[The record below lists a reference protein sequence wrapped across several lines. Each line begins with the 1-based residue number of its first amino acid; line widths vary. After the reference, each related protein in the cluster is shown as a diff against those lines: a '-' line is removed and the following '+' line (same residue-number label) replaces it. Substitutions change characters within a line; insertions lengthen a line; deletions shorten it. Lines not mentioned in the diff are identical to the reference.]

1 MSGRAQNREG
11 HLARAGRSWSTRRG
25 RLIGAALSV
34 VGHLAAI
41 LALISALMPPPR
53 PAEPIP
59 MKVTLVD
66 WPPPAPKAT
75 PVVVAAPT
83 AVEPPAQV
91 DHTPT
96 VTPRAA
102 VAVRVTTQAPAAVA
116 ASPGDAGDGLSDA
129 QIAGAATAGAGPAG
143 RPCDMLQRLERALR
157 NDPLVQAAVAG
168 SNTKAM
174 LVWNGDWVRSNRED
188 GKGLAAVR
196 EAIMWEVAF
205 APPACRAEPVR
216 GLVLLSVNTAPG
228 SVRLAIGSAEWRW
241 SDLLTPSH
249 VLSGAAGVAAAG

>member
-1 MSGRAQNREG
+1 MSGRAQNRKG
-11 HLARAGRSWSTRRG
+11 HLARARGPSATRRG
-25 RLIGAALSV
+25 QLIAAVLSLA
-34 VGHLAAI
+34 GHLAAI
-41 LALISALMPPPR
+41 LALVSALMPPPR
-53 PAEPIP
+53 AAEPIP

-75 PVVVAAPT
+75 PLVAAAPS
-83 AVEPPAQV
+83 AVEPPAQI
-91 DHTPT
+91 DHTPA
-96 VTPRAA
+96 VAPRAA
-102 VAVRVTTQAPAAVA
+102 IAVRVTTQAPAAVA
-116 ASPGDAGDGLSDA
+116 ASPGDAGAGLSDA
-129 QIAGAATAGAGPAG
+129 QIAGAATAGSGPAG
-143 RPCDMLQRLERALR
+143 RPCDMLRRLESALR
-157 NDPLVQAAVAG
+157 KDPLVQAAVAG
-168 SNTKAM
+168 SNARAM

-216 GLVLLSVNTAPG
+216 GLVLLSVSAAPG

-249 VLSGAAGVAAAG
+249 VLSGVAGVAAAG

>member
-1 MSGRAQNREG
+1 
-11 HLARAGRSWSTRRG
+11 LATRRG

-34 VGHLAAI
+34 AGHLVAI
-41 LALISALMPPPR
+41 LALVSALMPPPR
-53 PAEPIP
+53 TAEPVP

-75 PVVVAAPT
+75 PVAVVQPS
-83 AVEPPAQV
+83 AVRPPAQV
-91 DHTPT
+91 DHKPT
-96 VTPRAA
+96 VAPRAA
-102 VAVRVTTQAPAAVA
+102 VAVRVTAPAPAAVA
-116 ASPGDAGDGLSDA
+116 ASAGDAGVGLTDA
-129 QIAGAATAGAGPAG
+129 QIAGAATAGSGPAG
-143 RPCDMLQRLERALR
+143 RPCDMPRRLESALR
-157 NDPLVQAAVAG
+157 KDPLVQAAIAG
-168 SNTKAM
+168 SNVKAM

-196 EAIMWEVAF
+196 EAIMWEIAF

-216 GLVLLSVNTAPG
+216 GLVLLSVSAAPG

-249 VLSGAAGVAAAG
+249 VLSGAASVAAAG

>member
-1 MSGRAQNREG
+1 MSGQAQNRQG
-11 HLARAGRSWSTRRG
+11 DLARARRPLATRRG
-25 RLIGAALSV
+25 QLIGAALSV
-34 VGHLAAI
+34 AGHLVAI
-41 LALISALMPPPR
+41 LALVSALMPPPR

-59 MKVTLVD
+59 MKVSLVN

-83 AVEPPAQV
+83 AIEPPAQV
-91 DHTPT
+91 DHTPA
-96 VTPRAA
+96 VAPRAA
-102 VAVRVTTQAPAAVA
+102 IAVRVTAHAQAPAAVA
-116 ASPGDAGDGLSDA
+116 ASAADTGDGLSDA
-129 QIAGAATAGAGPAG
+129 QIAGAATAGSGPAG
-143 RPCDMLQRLERALR
+143 RPCNMLQRLENALR
-157 NDPLVQAAVAG
+157 KDPLVQAAVVG
-168 SNTKAM
+168 SNTRAM

-216 GLVLLSVNTAPG
+216 GLVLLSVNAAPG
-228 SVRLAIGSAEWRW
+228 SVRLAIGSSEWRW

-249 VLSGAAGVAAAG
+249 AL